1 MPLALILQLS
11 FRNLLRHRRRNGLLL
26 AAVAVAVGSVLVTAA
41 LIRGFQVDLADAAV
55 SNLTGH
61 VKVQAPGY
69 RDDPTI
75 KRSFELGD
83 AWQGA
88 LTESPV
94 LGAAARVRVP
104 AVVMSERETRGVQLV
119 GVDPGAELISFLGD
133 VSVRGE
139 ALTGADDRR
148 LLIGQALAE
157 QLKTDVG
164 RRLVLM
170 AQGSD
175 GRSREAGFRI
185 AGVYDGDG
193 TSLEKAFLFTGTERL
208 QAMLDT
214 EAVTELSVRLDD
226 VAGLDAEMEAVRQR
240 LAEAY
245 PEAEVLNWL
254 ELEPQAA
261 AMFVYADTGIFIWF
275 AVMMAALVFGLIN
288 TLITAVMERV
298 RELGMLRAVGMRSG
312 AVVTQVV
319 IESTLIVTLGVAVG
333 AVVGYLL
340 TTLWLGGGIDL
351 SQYAQGVE
359 MVGMRSVLMPR
370 IVQGD
375 FVMICV
381 LSVVVGVFAS
391 LYPAR
396 QAVKLSPLQALRAE

>member
-1 MPLALILQLS
+1 MPLGLIVQLS
-11 FRNLLRHRRRNGLLL
+11 LRNLLRHRRRNLLL
-26 AAVAVAVGSVLVTAA
+26 LMAVAVAVGSVLVTAS
-41 LIRGFQVDLADAAV
+41 LIRGFQIDLADSAV

-75 KRSFELGD
+75 ERGFELGD

-88 LTESPV
+88 IQQAPV
-94 LGAAARVRVP
+94 LGTAARVRVP
-104 AVVMSERETRGVQLV
+104 AVVMSERETRGIQLV
-119 GVDPGAELISFLGD
+119 GVDPGAESISFLGD
-133 VSVRGE
+133 VDIRGE

-148 LLIGQALAE
+148 LLIGEALAE

-185 AGVYDGDG
+185 AGTFDSEG
-193 TSLEKAFLFTGTERL
+193 TSLEKAFVFTGTERL
-208 QAMLDT
+208 QDMLDT
-214 EAVTELSVRLDD
+214 GAVTELSVRLQD
-226 VAGLDAEMEAVRQR
+226 VPELDAEMEAIRLR
-240 LAEAY
+240 LAKAY
-245 PEAEVLNWL
+245 PDLEVANWL

-275 AVMMAALVFGLIN
+275 AVMMAALIFGLIN

-319 IESTLIVTLGVAVG
+319 IESSLIVSIGVAVG
-333 AVVGYLL
+333 AVVGYALS
-340 TTLWLGGGIDL
+340 TLWLGDGIDL
-351 SQYAQGVE
+351 SQYAEGME
-359 MVGMRSVLMPR
+359 MAGMRSILVPRVLTS
-370 IVQGD
+370 D
-375 FVMICV
+375 FLMICS
-381 LSVVVGVFAS
+381 LSVVVGVLAS

-396 QAVKLSPLQALRAE
+396 QAVKPSPLQALRAE